1 MKIGHWTY
9 HTIIDYQDYFG
20 FTYKIT
26 CSVNNKWYIGSKFFR
41 VKCGQKGKYRKED
54 WLDYTG
60 SSKTLNADIT
70 KYGKDKFT
78 FTILAL
84 HTTRRELHY
93 EEARTIMVSN
103 ALLDINSY
111 NEWVNLKC
119 RYKK

>member
-70 KYGKDKFT
+70 KYGKDKFWPAPA
-78 FTILAL
+78 I
-84 HTTRRELHY
+84 
-93 EEARTIMVSN
+93 EENARQQ
-103 ALLDINSY
+103 
-111 NEWVNLKC
+111 NEGVFYIDLF
-119 RYKK
+119 RKKMIDKDESR